1 MANQKPIGVLDS
13 GVGGL
18 TVLKELKKALPNE
31 SFIYL
36 GDSGRAPYGPRPVEE
51 ILLFTEQMIDR
62 LLESDVKAVVLACNT
77 ITVNCLPALQQKY
90 MIPIIGM
97 NLAAEA
103 VNQLSEKRSVAI
115 LGTAATIA
123 AGKHLE
129 ALQGVDTDL
138 RAYPIPCYDFAA
150 LVEAGHIGDSQAM
163 SAVSQYLGDVRGEV
177 DVVVL
182 GCTHYPFLAK
192 DIEVFMGDTATII
205 DPADLTA
212 KDTAEVLKNH
222 DMLSGAKEEGTIT
235 IYFTGDL
242 CQPKA
247 LAVKTLASPYTLH
260 STHWH

>member
-36 GDSGRAPYGPRPVEE
+36 GDSIRSPYGPRPVEE
-51 ILLFTEQMIDR
+51 IQLFTEQMIDR
-62 LLESDVKAVVLACNT
+62 LLENDVKAVVIACNT
-77 ITVNCLPALQQKY
+77 ITVNSLPALQQKFL
-90 MIPIIGM
+90 IPIIGM

-103 VNQLSEKRSVAI
+103 ANQLSKKRSVAI
-115 LGTAATIA
+115 LGTAATIT

-129 ALQGVDTDL
+129 ALKGVDTDL
-138 RAYPIPCYDFAA
+138 RAYPIPCYDFAT
-150 LVEAGHIGDSQAM
+150 LVETGHIGDEKAM
-163 SAVSQYLGDVRGEV
+163 SAVSQYLGDIRGEV
-177 DVVVL
+177 DVIVF

-192 DIEVFMGDTATII
+192 DIEAFMGDTAVII
-205 DPADLTA
+205 DPAALTA
-212 KDTAEVLKNH
+212 KDTAEVLKSH
-222 DMLSGAKEEGTIT
+222 DMLSDAKEDGQIT

-247 LAVKTLASPYTLH
+247 LAAKALTSTYTIH
-260 STHWH
+260 STHWD